1 LVFVEG
7 EWDLSE
13 LIGEEETMKKSMWY
27 QRVLVLTPG
36 SAFVHNSGATM
47 NDHGQVVFG
56 ATLSDG
62 RGVLLVATPHRK

>member
-1 LVFVEG
+1 
-7 EWDLSE
+7 
-13 LIGEEETMKKSMWY
+13 MKKSMWY

-36 SAFVHNSGATM
+36 SAFVHNSGVTI

-62 RGVLLVATPHRK
+62 RGAARSHAASQVND